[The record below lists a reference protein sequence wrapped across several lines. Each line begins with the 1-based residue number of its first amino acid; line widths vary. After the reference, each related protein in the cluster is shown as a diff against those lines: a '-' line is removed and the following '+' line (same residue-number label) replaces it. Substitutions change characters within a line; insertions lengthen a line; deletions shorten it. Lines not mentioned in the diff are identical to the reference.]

1 MSAARKCDR
10 CGKFYE
16 QNRVKWYLNGGSI
29 TRGINI
35 IGNNNFISAEYDLC
49 DSCIEDFRDFMV
61 NYDDKEEDKNGEEGT
76 GRDRQ
81 IGFAGNGSNN

>member
-16 QNRVKWYLNGGSI
+16 KNRVKWYFNGGAI

-35 IGNNNFISAEYDLC
+35 ISASNFIISEYDLC
-49 DSCIEDFRDFMV
+49 DSCIEDLRCFMA
-61 NYDDKEEDKNGEEGT
+61 YDDKEEDRNGEERT
-76 GRDRQ
+76 E
-81 IGFAGNGSNN
+81 

>member
-16 QNRVKWYLNGGSI
+16 KNSVKWYLNGGSI

-35 IGNNNFISAEYDLC
+35 ISNNNLIAVECDLC
-49 DSCIEDFRDFMV
+49 DSCIEDFRAFMDY
-61 NYDDKEEDKNGEEGT
+61 YDDKEEDKNGEEGT
-76 GRDRQ
+76 E
-81 IGFAGNGSNN
+81 